1 MLFWFWCFDVP
12 FTKKTEDGVARIM
25 VFLRFVIYF
34 PMMTNWR
41 KSKKIGISSFIYLPN
56 HWFSSLQIQTAY
68 FIFAS
73 KSSESFLHQRFF
85 LLVIRLIDVR
95 FVKKNCQKLN
105 VHSKFWFGN
114 QSIFSWIK
122 MYIQPIS
129 HSFVK
134 FNFCNIFSIMI
145 LAFLVI

>member
-1 MLFWFWCFDVP
+1 MVAKTMLFWFWCFDVP

-34 PMMTNWR
+34 PMMTNWQ

-85 LLVIRLIDVR
+85 LLVIRLIDFK
-95 FVKKNCQKLN
+95 FVKKLSKTKCSFKVLIWKSINFLMNKN
-105 VHSKFWFGN
+105 VHSTD
-114 QSIFSWIK
+114 
-122 MYIQPIS
+122 QP
-129 HSFVK
+129 
-134 FNFCNIFSIMI
+134 
-145 LAFLVI
+145 